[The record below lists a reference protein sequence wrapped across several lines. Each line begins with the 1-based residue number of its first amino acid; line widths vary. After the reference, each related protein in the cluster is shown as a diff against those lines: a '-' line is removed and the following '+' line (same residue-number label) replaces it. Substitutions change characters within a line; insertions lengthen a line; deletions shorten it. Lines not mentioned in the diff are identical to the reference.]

1 MKAEKKH
8 PMDFR
13 KEWSIKA
20 NKCLAGKT
28 ILRAFYPSK
37 DALKAAGITE
47 DDPASGALWLE
58 LSDGTSW
65 FPMRDDEGN
74 GPGAF
79 ACYGHTKATPQA
91 ARKAINDMGGVL
103 PVMF

>member
-28 ILRAFYPSK
+28 IVRAFYPSK
-37 DALKAAGITE
+37 EALKAADVDE
-47 DDPASGALWLE
+47 DDPASSALWIE

-79 ACYGHTKATPQA
+79 ACYGCSNETSQA
-91 ARKAINDMGGVL
+91 ARKAIDDMGGTL